1 MIKIAIVGTGGIAHW
16 HAKSYQNIDNVKIV
30 AACDIN
36 ANVLKNFVINII
48 LRKNTLP
55 LKN

>member
-36 ANVLKNFVINII
+36 A
-48 LRKNTLP
+48 LP
-55 LKN
+55 HSCH